1 MPVLINKINQKR
13 SSGHISTLIYA
24 CSECNCAEWIA
35 FFVSLAIDL
44 EDSSYMEAISVIKE
58 IKGPI
63 TLSDKIVSV
72 KQPNDYLISMGKG
85 NQKHEN
91 METLL
96 ELIDT
101 METK

>member
-1 MPVLINKINQKR
+1 
-13 SSGHISTLIYA
+13 
-24 CSECNCAEWIA
+24 
-35 FFVSLAIDL
+35 
-44 EDSSYMEAISVIKE
+44 MEAISVIKE